1 MHRTLTALS
10 MVATLALAAQQAASE
25 SAYQKAL
32 AYFEQRNYEACLKA
46 IRGAINESEESSD
59 ARVLAAHCHVGR
71 KNYADAVAHLRA
83 VAEAMPERTDVKE
96 DIVALLI
103 EQGKFRDA
111 RRAGYRFSEELRDS
125 EKPVP
130 ASLTLLVARAE
141 LGYGKPQ
148 NALALARD
156 AKKSDDASVKYGGLI
171 TETRALIALGNLS
184 EADIALSF
192 AESMRE
198 SDLHLLLRAMIEE
211 SRWIQQKYPEA
222 QRAAVIAAYEK
233 LARSP
238 DETVRAAVL
247 KNIERV
253 RAARAN

>member
-1 MHRTLTALS
+1 MHRTLTALF
-10 MVATLALAAQQAASE
+10 MAAPLALAAQQTDA
-25 SAYQKAL
+25 AYQKAL
-32 AYFEQRNYEACLKA
+32 AYFEQRNYDACLTA
-46 IRGAINESEESSD
+46 IRPAIKESEENGD
-59 ARVLAAHCHVGR
+59 ARVLAAHCHVGK

-83 VAEAMPERTDVKE
+83 VAEELPERVDVKE

-111 RRAGYRFSEELRDS
+111 RRAGYRFSEELKDA
-125 EKPVP
+125 EKVVP

-156 AKKSDDASVKYGGLI
+156 AKQSDDAAVKYGGVI
-171 TETRALIALGNLS
+171 TETRALIALGNFA

-198 SDLHLLLRAMIEE
+198 SDLHALLRALIEE
-211 SRWIQQKYPEA
+211 SKWMQQKYPED
-222 QRAAVIAAYEK
+222 QRASVVAAYEK
-233 LARSP
+233 LARSE
-238 DETVRAAVL
+238 DAAIRSAVQ

-253 RAARAN
+253 KAAKAN